1 MDFARTL
8 LTALRRDSL
17 AQLLL
22 ASGLW
27 LLLAATNL
35 IPPPLLLI
43 AGAVA
48 ALGGMLRLFLSMQRS
63 ITGTAPARPAPA
75 APDEGAP
82 ITETAEVPGMA
93 MRMNVTVDGLVRASQ
108 AINDVTSQQA
118 GSVGEQ
124 AEVIRQAN
132 HLLDDLL
139 ALSERVNEQTRNV
152 TQAAERAAEVSR
164 SGQSAIEQSIRSIDD
179 IRTQVEAIG
188 GTIATLARL
197 TQRIDS
203 IITSVG
209 EIATQSNLLALNA
222 SIEAARAGVHG
233 RGFAIVADEVRSLAQ
248 QSTRSAEQVRAILME
263 IQSAMKETVR
273 ATQVGMENVE
283 VGVTRTREANSIMG
297 QLAQSVNASQMAVRD
312 ISDVIQQQA
321 TGLEEIAINIDR
333 IDRIAQQSLVGM
345 RTVESVSTSLSR
357 LALDLQTVV
366 TQGSVEPR

>member
-48 ALGGMLRLFLSMQRS
+48 ARGGMLRLFLSMQRS
-63 ITGTAPARPAPA
+63 ITGTATARPAPA

-188 GTIATLARL
+188 STIATLARL